1 MDILEKKYL
10 CRLCQ
15 RYVSEQEISEEHYP
29 ARSVGNE
36 DIVAVDIEKLID
48 SLLSEDTYKE
58 IVVGLHDRQSIEE
71 IAGQYFDEKL
81 SIPLYPNGRTA
92 KTLCRKCNTF
102 LGHYD
107 KAYLKFYN
115 VNGDPKAVRGFQK
128 STKIGIIKA
137 IFGKFL
143 SVPEASNEHFD
154 FIDFLTNE
162 SCDTYQGV
170 WHLYFVRRG
179 FSSDF
184 MGMADI
190 GTGKLEFPEGLV
202 YELSDDK
209 FIFDLMNFERHRE
222 FEMNSI
228 FDLLSDHYSLIT
240 GVGEKGGYHAQ
251 ILMSR
256 LFHTALDDQSRMM

>member
-1 MDILEKKYL
+1 MEKKYL
-10 CRLCQ
+10 CRLCHQ
-15 RYVSEQEISEEHYP
+15 YVTEQEISEEHYP
-29 ARSVGNE
+29 ARSVGND
-36 DIVAVDIEKLID
+36 DIVAVDIGKFVD
-48 SLLSEDTYKE
+48 SFLSQETYEELVTGMHNGK
-58 IVVGLHDRQSIEE
+58 SIKKMAE
-71 IAGQYFDEKL
+71 QLFDEEL
-81 SIPLYPNGRTA
+81 SIPLYPKGRTA

-115 VNGDPKAVRGFQK
+115 ANGDPNTVKGFQK
-128 STKIGIIKA
+128 STKLAIIKA

-170 WHLYFVRRG
+170 WHLYFIRRD
-179 FSSDF
+179 FSSDI

-190 GTGKLEFPEGLV
+190 GTGKLEFDEGLV
-202 YELSDDK
+202 YEMSDDK
-209 FIFDLMNFERHRE
+209 FIFDLMNFERHKE
-222 FEMNSI
+222 FEMNNI
-228 FDLLSDHYSLIT
+228 FDLTGDHYSLIT
-240 GVGEKGGYHAQ
+240 GVGENGGYHAQ

-256 LFHTALDDQSRMM
+256 MFRTAFDGQ